1 MFRIHVWRVRSL
13 LFGVIN
19 VSKVEV
25 SCGPKK
31 IPLSFCGTDSSWA
44 SRYYHVPWG
53 KRMTSAGLKIGLRV
67 IDKGPG
73 LPREKG
79 CWDNYLQDFGK
90 GHNSD
95 RQITKMQSSWAWRFQ
110 DI

>member
-1 MFRIHVWRVRSL
+1 M
-13 LFGVIN
+13 FGVIN

-31 IPLSFCGTDSSWA
+31 IPLSFCSTDSSWA

-73 LPREKG
+73 LPREKAVG
-79 CWDNYLQDFGK
+79 TITYKTLERVITPIDRSPKFNLVGLGDFKTFKEQVTPRG
-90 GHNSD
+90 
-95 RQITKMQSSWAWRFQ
+95 
-110 DI
+110 